1 MKVHK
6 RINYYHNRHRS
17 DGALI
22 EKKEKKTKN
31 ETEDLLLSN
40 QEVIQSLNIKN
51 NNINNFSHTS
61 MNFYKYRNKDKDING
76 NVLNLTEENVK
87 NTSYQNNNNS
97 FNKELTSDENF
108 LNIEYNN
115 SSDKLIN
122 NLSLLCKV
130 LSRKENRNIN
140 SVKNKKNKDIIEE
153 NIFLIQENMKLEQEI
168 KQLNM
173 NSNKEYSQNEIE
185 KLCDINRKLVKEN
198 EYYRAT
204 INKIKISRSN
214 EKMMNNSMK
223 YKTDFLVQNMLTSM
237 KDLIN
242 LLDNEN
248 NKDSYMNTNMT
259 LDNKSYSY
267 IPTDNLDNFTQSSFT
282 QDNQFK

>member
-97 FNKELTSDENF
+97 FNKEL
-108 LNIEYNN
+108 NI
-115 SSDKLIN
+115 
-122 NLSLLCKV
+122 
-130 LSRKENRNIN
+130 
-140 SVKNKKNKDIIEE
+140 II
-153 NIFLIQENMKLEQEI
+153 
-168 KQLNM
+168 
-173 NSNKEYSQNEIE
+173 
-185 KLCDINRKLVKEN
+185 LV
-198 EYYRAT
+198 
-204 INKIKISRSN
+204 
-214 EKMMNNSMK
+214 
-223 YKTDFLVQNMLTSM
+223 
-237 KDLIN
+237 IN
-242 LLDNEN
+242 L
-248 NKDSYMNTNMT
+248 
-259 LDNKSYSY
+259 
-267 IPTDNLDNFTQSSFT
+267 
-282 QDNQFK
+282 